1 MTVNRPLTL
10 TLSPVIGGEW
20 IYFVTTFK
28 SAQ

>member
-1 MTVNRPLTL
+1 MTVNRTPTPTL
-10 TLSPVIGGEW
+10 LPALRGEW